1 MIQKNTPGEALRT
14 FFNPTVFGF
23 EILAVFLLVFLVLVF
38 KLIAILLKKQHNKL
52 FLSTSFTIATALAF
66 FLPYGFASIGAKT
79 SIAPFLN
86 PLIVFFRAVFIGFG
100 KSGQE
105 NNQLVGS
112 ILTNGIW
119 YILFAQFIGAILSV
133 LVFYLFF
140 YSIKKINKNKIE
152 YQFLNTLTLRDFFK
166 NSSDL
171 SVLGFSIKEFVFIIL
186 LIIVLPFISMIDIAI
201 YRFDQFGIILI
212 ELLFIWTILFI
223 SSFFEFFSFHLAFP
237 FIDIIFK
244 TIDFVLLE
252 KSLKKEQIKNYFLEI
267 LKFILVVL
275 FSIIIP
281 IVIGFVSILI
291 KIQTGI
297 VISVS

>member
-23 EILAVFLLVFLVLVF
+23 EILAVFLLVFLVLTF
-38 KLIAILLKKQHNKL
+38 KLIAILLKKQHNKI
-52 FLSTSFTIATALAF
+52 FLSTSFTIATSLAF
-66 FLPYGFASIGAKT
+66 FLPFAFASIGAKT

-105 NNQLVGS
+105 NNQLVGH
-112 ILTNGIW
+112 ILYNGIF
-119 YILFAQFIGAILSV
+119 YILSAQLIGVILSIV
-133 LVFYLFF
+133 MFYLLF
-140 YSIKKINKNKIE
+140 YSIKKTNSKKIE
-152 YQFLNTLTLRDFFK
+152 YQFLNNLTFREFFK
-166 NSSDL
+166 SSSDL
-171 SVLGFSIKEFVFIIL
+171 TIIGFSIKEFVFITL
-186 LIIVLPFISMIDIAI
+186 LISVLPFISAIDIAI
-201 YRFDQFGIILI
+201 YRFDQFAIILI

-244 TIDFVLLE
+244 TLDIIFKKSPSSLDIKQYLFELLR
-252 KSLKKEQIKNYFLEI
+252 F
-267 LKFILVVL
+267 FLVVV

-281 IVIGFVSILI
+281 IIIGFISILI
-291 KIQTGI
+291 KIKTGV
-297 VISVS
+297 VISVA